1 MRWKLAALAFLA
13 VVVILVLIA
22 PIATIE
28 VKIDLPPGTTSAT
41 PQAVNDTAT
50 LVISILVG
58 AFAVATLGV
67 LAWVARHILRRRRE
81 PDA

>member
-22 PIATIE
+22 PLAT
-28 VKIDLPPGTTSAT
+28 VQVTVDLPPGTTTTGPEAI
-41 PQAVNDTAT
+41 NDTAT
-50 LVISILVG
+50 LVVSVIVG
-58 AFAVATLGV
+58 AFAVAALGV

-81 PDA
+81 PGA